1 MEAPTNRKPT
11 MTAPKTEVTPVAPVV
26 EKPAA
31 AASVVTPTAAPTV
44 APDVEAKPEY
54 RMIATVYGDMHDPHT
69 GLSFTLKPCELLK
82 HSGWIDSQV
91 EAGKMVYVD

>member
-1 MEAPTNRKPT
+1 MPA
-11 MTAPKTEVTPVAPVV
+11 APKVEPVVPAPVEPPV
-26 EKPAA
+26 PLLPE
-31 AASVVTPTAAPTV
+31 V
-44 APDVEAKPEY
+44 PEY

-69 GLSFTLKPCELLK
+69 GLSFSLKPCELLK